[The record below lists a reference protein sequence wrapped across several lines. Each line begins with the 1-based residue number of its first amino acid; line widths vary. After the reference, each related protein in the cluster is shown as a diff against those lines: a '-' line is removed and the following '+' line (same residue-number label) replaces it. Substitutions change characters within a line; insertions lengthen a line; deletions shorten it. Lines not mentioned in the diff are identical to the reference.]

1 MFFATSILHVHLMQW
16 DDESTVERAVTKCNE
31 VWESLDPQK
40 VCSHLA
46 VVIVFYIAY
55 SNSYFL

>member
-40 VCSHLA
+40 VCSHL
-46 VVIVFYIAY
+46 VVLIVFYVAY